1 MKADPIVKQVRAAR
15 EAYSKRY
22 GFDLRRIAAD
32 LMRKQEATGVSQTQ
46 ASGARPPKRR
56 RKAA

>member
-1 MKADPIVKQVRAAR
+1 MNADPIVKQVRAAR
-15 EAYSKRY
+15 EAYAKRF

-32 LMRKQEATGVSQTQ
+32 LMQKQDPKGVSQTK
-46 ASGARPPKRR
+46 ASGAKPPKRR